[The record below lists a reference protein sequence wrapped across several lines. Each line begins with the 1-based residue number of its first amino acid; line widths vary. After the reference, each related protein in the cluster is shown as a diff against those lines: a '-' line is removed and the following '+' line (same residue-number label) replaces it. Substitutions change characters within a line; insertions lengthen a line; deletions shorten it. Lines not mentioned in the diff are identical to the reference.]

1 MTWLASRCD
10 ANQASLSGYAQPVG
24 LSLPDD
30 AQSGI
35 PPVHATARWAE
46 QQRGVAVLAAETSPQ
61 RSLII
66 GTVISTAL
74 VRVIAQLAAKGSSGR
89 RGSSSA
95 AEEVPDVLASALRTS
110 DRPTGQPQQ
119 GAIQTLAVSHFV
131 YTDRLSVVET
141 SNRGARR

>member
-1 MTWLASRCD
+1 MRC
-10 ANQASLSGYAQPVG
+10 QPGHPVWIRAAG
-24 LSLPDD
+24 GPEFGDD

-74 VRVIAQLAAKGSSGR
+74 VR
-89 RGSSSA
+89 
-95 AEEVPDVLASALRTS
+95 
-110 DRPTGQPQQ
+110 
-119 GAIQTLAVSHFV
+119 
-131 YTDRLSVVET
+131 
-141 SNRGARR
+141 